1 MLTFAEFAWMLTT
14 RGAPFLNVASANA
27 DRAEEKRAG
36 CRRAIRQGTLDENE
50 REQLVRVH

>member
-1 MLTFAEFAWMLTT
+1 VDVNDARRTLLK
-14 RGAPFLNVASANA
+14 RRIRKR